1 VRNGEPSN
9 EILWGSAR
17 VTASCDTVILL
28 TDESSMCGRYGT
40 LEAQE
45 GVDPGKPRFEAFDGD
60 HDGRITFQDFA
71 RAFGVEAE
79 DKHQRHDCIR

>member
-1 VRNGEPSN
+1 
-9 EILWGSAR
+9 
-17 VTASCDTVILL
+17 
-28 TDESSMCGRYGT
+28 MCGRYGT